1 MGHWHASEHTD
12 ICTKINQKLSFS
24 ASPTKQSGGSRL
36 EMFSNVKN
44 QIEGIGG
51 WLGSSI
57 PKLRKGETEGLTDAQ
72 EPIATE
78 TVAPASAETG
88 PVKDEDDNS
97 R

>member
-1 MGHWHASEHTD
+1 MHISD
-12 ICTKINQKLSFS
+12 
-24 ASPTKQSGGSRL
+24 SPTRQGGGSRL

-57 PKLRKGETEGLTDAQ
+57 PKLRKGETEGFTDAQ
-72 EPIATE
+72 ELIATE
-78 TVAPASAETG
+78 AVAPASAETG